1 MKIANPW
8 KEVAAQAFADPQ
20 VGDYWSEHYCPYFV
34 IVKIDGE
41 DIYVLSALGGKEFKY
56 NNRQYELN
64 AKMDCGEGKWTFDS
78 TKAMIVDKEWIA
90 RTVKYTSID
99 GFVAECTRL
108 GPDHAFVSD
117 WLYYYVDHPND
128 VYRLSEHIPDP
139 TKDKF
144 MHPRFVE
151 LARKAGFKYDTRDCN
166 FYGSIDPDHINKMI
180 MDLVEFVID
189 DCASIVA
196 DAAMYKLPA
205 SSYPELIHKF
215 DQLKE
220 SDYVVKFNP
229 VVPNDDGS
237 LSWSE
242 P

>member
-8 KEVAAQAFADPQ
+8 KEVTEQAFADPQ
-20 VGDYWSEHYCPYFV
+20 VGDYWSEHFCPYFV
-34 IVKIDGE
+34 IVKIDGD
-41 DIYVLSALGGKEFKY
+41 DIYVLSAIGGKGHNH
-56 NNRQYELN
+56 NNRQYEIN
-64 AKMDCGEGKWTFDS
+64 AKKEYDDGKWTFDCS
-78 TKAMIVDKEWIA
+78 KAMIVDKAWIA

-108 GPDHAFVSD
+108 GSAHSFVES
-117 WLYYYVDHPND
+117 WLEFYAEHPTI
-128 VYRLSEHIPDP
+128 YRLSEHLPDP
-139 TKDKF
+139 TKAKF

-180 MDLVEFVID
+180 MDLIDSVID

-205 SSYPELIHKF
+205 SSYSELIHKF

-220 SDYVVKFNP
+220 SDYVVSLAP
-229 VVPNDDGS
+229 VVPKTDGS
-237 LSWSE
+237 LDWIE